1 MDVRHHRRAGDPLAR
16 GLTAAGIP
24 PMVMFGRT
32 MSMTGTILF
41 AWISLFSIAPTPAPA
56 QHDHG
61 VSPYAHARDNDVPT
75 LTPDEVRG
83 LRTGEGMGLAR
94 PAELN
99 HFPGPK
105 HLLKLGLDLELDHVQ
120 IERIKAIHKKM
131 RTRAIAKGEKI
142 LSAERHLAS
151 IFASGQPS
159 AADIERITGH
169 LGVLRG
175 QLQAIHL
182 LAHIE
187 STRELTVEQIERYDR
202 LRGYL

>member
-1 MDVRHHRRAGDPLAR
+1 MA
-16 GLTAAGIP
+16 
-24 PMVMFGRT
+24 MFGRAP
-32 MSMTGTILF
+32 SMTGAILF
-41 AWISLFSIAPTPAPA
+41 ACIGLFAIAPIPAPAQHDPRAQHDPGA

-61 VSPYAHARDNDVPT
+61 VSPYAHARDDDVPT
-75 LTPDEVRG
+75 LTPDEVYG

-105 HLLKLGLDLELDHVQ
+105 HLLDLGSDLDLDHVR
-120 IERIKAIHKKM
+120 IERIEAIHKKM
-131 RTRAIAKGEKI
+131 RARAIAKGEEI
-142 LSAERHLAS
+142 LSAERHLAN

-159 AADIERITGH
+159 AADIERMTGH

-187 STRELTVEQIERYDR
+187 SARELTVEQIERYDR
-202 LRGYL
+202 LRGYLH